1 MTAFAW
7 DFELI
12 AGPYG
17 GAADGPAWDGK
28 GLLFCLVDEGL
39 ILRYEPQTG
48 SITDFRKYTAGTRG
62 LGFDANGAIYGC
74 QSGSRRIVRF
84 NDDGSATPLENRLD
98 GQFHNYPDDLVAD
111 RQGRIWF
118 SDPID
123 AITVGGHAWPHVEP
137 AVLRLDPSADGTW
150 SVGRMTFDSSAPR
163 GLALSL
169 DEQILYV
176 GDNSRAPELRA
187 YPIGGDGALG
197 PCSLLYTF
205 DAGEMIDGLCL
216 DAEGNI
222 LACIGGP
229 EGDPPAVISVIS
241 PSGQM
246 LETHPLPTGR
256 PTNCAFGDAGLGSLY
271 VTTADGYLYR
281 VPNPGR
287 PGVAL
292 SPSRPRA
299 GTHEIQGPA
308 KAVEKPPSVWLALPD
323 NTGEKLFTETQELQ
337 TDMEAPGFGRIVP
350 WDTVLETIAT
360 GFVGTEGPVWNARE
374 GYLIWSDIIGDKIY
388 RWRPGHGTSVF
399 IDPSGHA
406 NGLTYD
412 PEGRLVVAGFG
423 SRIIW
428 RVEPDGRKTILAS
441 RYQDQK
447 LNAPNDIVVKSDGS
461 IYWTEGTG
469 ALFHLG
475 EAGDDVQQYLD
486 FRAVFRL
493 APDGSTLVPVTVDV
507 PGCNGLAFSPDESL
521 LYVNGRRQIK
531 VFDVQSDGT
540 LQNGR
545 LFYEDEGKERGQAD
559 GMKVD
564 IEGNVYCRS
573 SGGIHVIDARGNLLG
588 RIRIPDMSNLG
599 WGDADWKTMYIAG
612 RSNIYRIRL
621 NIPGVPV

>member
-1 MTAFAW
+1 MTALGW

-12 AGPYG
+12 GGPYA
-17 GAADGPAWDGK
+17 GAGDGPVWDGEA
-28 GLLFCLVDEGL
+28 LLFCLVSEGL
-39 ILRYEPQTG
+39 ILRYDPQTG
-48 SITDFRKYTAGTRG
+48 STTEFRKYTAGTRG
-62 LGFDANGAIYGC
+62 LGFDANGTIYGC

-84 NDDGSATPLENRLD
+84 NHDGSATPLENRLY

-123 AITVGGHAWPHVEP
+123 AITVGGHAWPHIDP
-137 AVLRLDPSADGTW
+137 AVLRLEPSADGTW
-150 SVGRMTFDSSAPR
+150 SVRRMTFDSSAPR

-176 GDNSRAPELRA
+176 GDNSSLPELRA
-187 YPIGGDGALG
+187 YPIGGDGALAS
-197 PCSLLYTF
+197 CALLHTF
-205 DAGEMIDGLCL
+205 EAGEMIDGLCL
-216 DAEGNI
+216 DAGGNI

-229 EGDPPAVISVIS
+229 EGGPPTVISVIS

-246 LETHPLPTGR
+246 LETHPVPAGR

-271 VTTADGYLYR
+271 VTTADGCLYR

-287 PGVAL
+287 PGLVL
-292 SPSRPRA
+292 YTSPPRA
-299 GTHEIQGPA
+299 GTFENERLA
-308 KAVEKPPSVWLALPD
+308 KAVEKPPRVWLGRPD
-323 NTGEKLFTETQELQ
+323 AGDKLFAETQALR
-337 TDMEAPGFGRIVP
+337 TDMEASGFERIVP
-350 WDTVLETIAT
+350 RDTMLETIAT
-360 GFVGTEGPVWNARE
+360 GFIGTEGPVWCARE
-374 GYLIWSDIIGDKIY
+374 GHLFWSDIIGDKIY

-428 RVEPDGRKTILAS
+428 RVEPDGRKNILAS
-441 RYQDQK
+441 RYEGKK

-486 FRAVFRL
+486 FRAVFHL
-493 APDGSTLVPVTVDV
+493 APDGLTITPVTIEV

-531 VFDVQSDGT
+531 VFDVQPDGS
-540 LQNGR
+540 LKNGR
-545 LFYEDEGKERGQAD
+545 LFYEDEGKEHGQAD

-564 IEGNVYCRS
+564 VEGNVYCRS
-573 SGGIHVIDARGNLLG
+573 SGGIHVIDPRGNLLG

-612 RSNIYRIRL
+612 RSNIYRTRL